1 MVLMAN
7 NFLEYNIKN
16 LILVKIYLYKI
27 IIKISDLILNTKNRL
42 KYFKSN
48 YIPFRKQRN
57 YRFKRRLKAKKR
69 MFVHTIVMRNI
80 YSFRHLTINV
90 NYFRN
95 IYLVNIYNYIY
106 LLNCSI
112 NNGNIFSLFFYFFK
126 YNVVFYNILF
136 YIIIYCIVL
145 LVLNL
150 IYYRFFCLLFFC
162 EKVDNNYQTNWFK
175 KFKESK
181 TKNEINLLKK
191 VWLKKKNNYYKFF
204 LNNTFLNKLTI
215 YEKFLYKTMFLK
227 KTYNGYYQYNNN
239 EISEGLSSI
248 SI

>member
-1 MVLMAN
+1 MVN
-7 NFLEYNIKN
+7 NILEYNIKS
-16 LILVKIYLYKI
+16 LILIKIYLNKI
-27 IIKISDLILNTKNRL
+27 LTNILDLILNTKNRF

-69 MFVHTIVMRNI
+69 MFVHTVVMRNI

-126 YNVVFYNILF
+126 YNIVFYNILYYF
-136 YIIIYCIVL
+136 IIYCIIL
-145 LVLNL
+145 LLLNL
-150 IYYRFFCLLFFC
+150 TYYKFFSLLFFC
-162 EKVDNNYQTNWFK
+162 EKVNNNYQ
-175 KFKESK
+175 
-181 TKNEINLLKK
+181 
-191 VWLKKKNNYYKFF
+191 
-204 LNNTFLNKLTI
+204 
-215 YEKFLYKTMFLK
+215 
-227 KTYNGYYQYNNN
+227 
-239 EISEGLSSI
+239 
-248 SI
+248 